1 MESILLVGLGFKNRH
16 EGFASGLFYFFPSF
30 LIRKRRKQ
38 LRAALRVPHG
48 LEEERGSEDSTEHPV
63 SPAGILQSRE
73 HGNGS
78 IGLISQVVPR
88 DGMGNY
94 PEGGREEMEQ
104 GCTCCPFHG
113 QYMATQWH
121 WDESRGTVCA
131 TSLCVSRIVLGSSQ
145 ALQLLRGD
153 LHPALAPLMAPL
165 HPGQAPQEEPRPS
178 GLILPP
184 RRVRPHRD
192 NTRITRR
199 GAASE

>member
-94 PEGGREEMEQ
+94 PEGGN
-104 GCTCCPFHG
+104 
-113 QYMATQWH
+113 
-121 WDESRGTVCA
+121 GT
-131 TSLCVSRIVLGSSQ
+131 G
-145 ALQLLRGD
+145 
-153 LHPALAPLMAPL
+153 LHRLSF
-165 HPGQAPQEEPRPS
+165 PRPVH
-178 GLILPP
+178 GHAVAL
-184 RRVRPHRD
+184 
-192 NTRITRR
+192 
-199 GAASE
+199 G